1 MLRNLVTSLIE
12 HEQIKTTLPK
22 ARDTARLVEK
32 MITLG
37 KKATLPSYRRANAF
51 ILKPQLVP
59 KVFGTLAQRYADR
72 PGGYTRIHKFGNRP
86 GDNAPHAILEL
97 VDNPRDLRFEIT
109 ARSVG
114 WEVLGKRVAKVGDAK
129 TLINT
134 GVQDVNRVIETERNM
149 PNGQYGGDLRP
160 KTRWNLQKVLR
171 YRTPA
176 AVAEL
181 EKRAEDHIET
191 LLAKPVAHKE
201 IQNNKQAKTD
211 DSKVVGLTLKNLKR
225 KAGETMPGGRRSP
238 LHLAQGVL
246 GKELLKTSS
255 WFDRRKLGIDRSE
268 FWSRV

>member
-1 MLRNLVTSLIE
+1 M
-12 HEQIKTTLPK
+12 
-22 ARDTARLVEK
+22 
-32 MITLG
+32 
-37 KKATLPSYRRANAF
+37 
-51 ILKPQLVP
+51 
-59 KVFGTLAQRYADR
+59 
-72 PGGYTRIHKFGNRP
+72 
-86 GDNAPHAILEL
+86 
-97 VDNPRDLRFEIT
+97 T

-114 WEVLGKRVAKVGDAK
+114 WEVLGKRVGEVGDAK

-134 GVQDVNRVIETERNM
+134 GVQDVHRVIETERNM

-176 AVAEL
+176 AVVEL
-181 EKRAEDHIET
+181 EKKAEDHIVRPVHLYICPCSHRSIKET
-191 LLAKPVAHKE
+191 ILAKPVAHKE
-201 IQNNKQAKTD
+201 IQNNKQVKTEKPD
-211 DSKVVGLTLKNLKR
+211 DDKVVGLTLKNLKR

-246 GKELLKTSS
+246 GKELSKTSS